1 MEKWL
6 ISVDDHLIEPPHVWL
21 GRLQAHHQDSAPRWI
36 DDEHG
41 GAWLFE
47 GRRIPMDAMGTAGAI
62 WPKEARPPM
71 FHPLRWDQVHPA
83 CHDPKARVEAMNVH
97 HEIAA
102 LCFPNMPGFA
112 GSLFQ
117 RAHDKDLALACI
129 RAYNDWFF
137 DEWVDAFPGRFIG
150 LGLVPLWDARLAAEE
165 AERVIARGARSISF
179 SQAPQALGFPPVHD
193 KSWDPLFSVM
203 NDAHLPLSTHLGT
216 GMTPAE
222 ESQAEDFTT
231 RMREAMKNN
240 DLGSVAER
248 MGITGPDASPRR
260 QNMLP
265 GASTS
270 LIGARMGQATLNEWL
285 ESGNFVK
292 YPHLRLAL
300 SENGVGWMP
309 SALSLADWSETM
321 LRLESPCEEPM
332 PSQLFRDHVVG
343 CFIHEPITPE
353 LVAVVGAD
361 NIMIETDF
369 PHTATNWPYSMERA
383 LACMERLPEE
393 TQDRILR
400 TNAENLFKFT
410 PAEPPALVG

>member
-6 ISVDDHLIEPPHVWL
+6 ISVDDHLIEPAHVWT
-21 GRLQAHHQDSAPRWI
+21 GRVPTKYEDAAPRWV

-41 GAWLFE
+41 GAWVFE
-47 GRRIPMDAMGTAGAI
+47 GRRIPLDSMGTGGAI
-62 WPKEARPPM
+62 WPKEDRPPM

-83 CHDPKARVEAMNVH
+83 CYEPKARVEAMNTH

-117 RAHDKDLALACI
+117 RANDRELALACI
-129 RAYNDWFF
+129 QAYNDWFLE
-137 DEWVDAFPGRFIG
+137 EWVDSFPGRFIG
-150 LGLVPLWDARLAAEE
+150 LGMVPLWDATLAAKE
-165 AERVIARGARSISF
+165 AERLISKGARSISF
-179 SQAPQALGFPPVHD
+179 SQAPQALGFPKIFD
-193 KSWDPLFSVM
+193 ESWDPLFSVM
-203 NDAHLPLSTHLGT
+203 NDAELPICTHLGT
-216 GMTPAE
+216 GMSPAE
-222 ESQAEDFTT
+222 ESQAEDFST

-240 DLGSVAER
+240 DLDTLAAR
-248 MGITGPDASPRR
+248 MGITGPEASPRR
-260 QNMLP
+260 RNMLP

-270 LIGARMGQATLNEWL
+270 LIGARMGMATLNEWL

-292 YPHLRLAL
+292 YPKLKLAL

-321 LRLESPCEEPM
+321 LRLESPSDDPM
-332 PSQLFRDHVVG
+332 PSEQFRQHVMG

-353 LVAVVGAD
+353 LVEIVGAD

-369 PHTATNWPYSMERA
+369 PHTATNWPHSLERA
-383 LACMERLPEE
+383 LGCMETIPDEI
-393 TQDRILR
+393 QDKILR
-400 TNAENLFKFT
+400 RNAESLFRFT
-410 PAEPPALVG
+410 PAEAPVPVG